1 MSYEH
6 IQLKGLSEV
15 EAALLLCAATVVADR
30 TIDPREIDEFTTQVE
45 FLSNVISAGLSDRQ
59 ISIDKLQA
67 LMNQIGHGIN
77 GHLTPFTEDEIKNI
91 SKIITDDEL
100 KYEIMNSIID
110 ISFAD
115 NKYHENEKRI
125 VSILQQEWNV

>member
-30 TIDPREIDEFTTQVE
+30 TIDPRELDEFTTQVE
-45 FLSNVISAGLSDRQ
+45 FLSDVISAGLSDRQ
-59 ISIDKLQA
+59 ISIGKLQA
-67 LMNQIGHGIN
+67 LMSQIGRGIN
-77 GHLTPFTEDEIKNI
+77 GQLTPFTEDEIKNI
-91 SKIITDDEL
+91 SRVITDDEF
-100 KYEIMNSIID
+100 KYQIMNSIID
-110 ISFAD
+110 ISFSD
-115 NKYHENEKRI
+115 NNYHDTEKRI